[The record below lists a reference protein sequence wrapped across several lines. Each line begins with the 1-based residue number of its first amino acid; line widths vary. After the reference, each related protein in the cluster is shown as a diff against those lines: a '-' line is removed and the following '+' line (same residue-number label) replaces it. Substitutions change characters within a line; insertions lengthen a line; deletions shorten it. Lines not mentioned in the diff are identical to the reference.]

1 MRKRISKLDDQKV
14 LGIVR
19 IPWLPQNIVQRINAH
34 RSFILYL
41 VIGGGAVVI
50 DVGVFWLLDAFTNL
64 NVIICNSCSVFAAMI
79 YSFFLNAHFNFRTT
93 DGLLLR
99 FVGFAIVTAIGFI
112 VSSLALWLEVE
123 VLGLPAVL
131 SKCLTLPLVL
141 IVQFLL
147 NSRFTFKN
155 SSKDVEDITLESVL

>member
-1 MRKRISKLDDQKV
+1 MCIRDS
-14 LGIVR
+14 
-19 IPWLPQNIVQRINAH
+19 IPWLPQNIVQLINSH

-41 VIGGGAVVI
+41 IIGGGAVVI

-64 NVIICNSCSVFAAMI
+64 NVIVSNSVSVFMAMI

-93 DGLLLR
+93 DGLFLR
-99 FVGFAIVTAIGFI
+99 FIGFAVVTGIGFV

-123 VLGLPAVL
+123 VLGLPAVV
-131 SKCLTLPLVL
+131 SKILTLPLVL

-155 SSKDVEDITLESVL
+155 PSKDVEDITLESVL